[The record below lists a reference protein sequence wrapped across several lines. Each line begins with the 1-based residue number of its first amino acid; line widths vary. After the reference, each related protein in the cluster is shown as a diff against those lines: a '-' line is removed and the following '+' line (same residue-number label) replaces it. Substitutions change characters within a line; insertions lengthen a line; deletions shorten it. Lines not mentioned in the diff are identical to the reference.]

1 MKNEIKINVVINDDG
16 TDISGS
22 CNGKPIPV
30 NTTQG
35 ACLVA
40 GTLKDVAEM
49 MLLYTGQPTSTAN

>member
-16 TDISGS
+16 TYISGS
-22 CNGKPIPV
+22 CNGKPIAV

-35 ACLVA
+35 VHLVA

-49 MLLYTGQPTSTAN
+49 MLLYTDQPTSTAN